1 MEVLGRFIIRNL
13 TNLIG
18 TFKPDLC
25 LCETLLDGASFVWPF
40 CLQKFIA
47 ERESEMLALKSP

>member
-18 TFKPDLC
+18 TFKEDLC
-25 LCETLLDGASFVWPF
+25 LCETLLDGTSFVWPY

-47 ERESEMLALKSP
+47 ERECEILEMKSP